1 MAVEIVAC
9 VLGVLGLIL
18 VGVLDAFGVMGL
30 VGAISFADCEQ
41 CSHWT
46 VTARRANPLC
56 WRCRHHARV
65 EAAGGHHR
73 MPHMGLS
80 RLHLGRL
87 HFGH

>member
-30 VGAISFADCEQ
+30 VGVVRFADCAE

-46 VTARRANPLC
+46 VSSRRADPLC

-65 EAAGGHHR
+65 AAGGHHLR
-73 MPHMGLS
+73 
-80 RLHLGRL
+80 LGRV